1 MPHSS
6 QLFTTILVEYIQQV
20 IAYTLIE
27 FILSNIVEY
36 FDFSIRGMG
45 SRKPVKSIIFQK
57 YNYFFAL
64 QMFFRLVCPIRPS
77 CKG

>member
-1 MPHSS
+1 MPHSGK
-6 QLFTTILVEYIQQV
+6 LFTTILVVYIQEV
-20 IAYTLIE
+20 IAYKLIE
-27 FILSNIVEY
+27 FKLSNLDEY

-45 SRKPVKSIIFQK
+45 SRKPVKSMIFQK
-57 YNYFFAL
+57 YNYFVAL